1 MRENEHCKYAIFAA
15 KELNEEFL

>member
-15 KELNEEFL
+15 KELNEELL